1 MEYKE
6 LGIGNKINMLRVK
19 DAEGN
24 RTQSK
29 QYISQML
36 DLDAVHKIAKIAM
49 PIENKVIVPL
59 EIGDIY
65 RIIIY
70 TSNGLFQCMCKI
82 MKRYKEEGLYVLDV
96 SLMGKLEKFQ
106 RRQYFRL
113 LCDITL
119 VHRLETDEEVTLK
132 KLIEEDDF
140 ENDRMKRLCIE
151 EYNNLKFEWMDGE
164 VVDLSGGGI
173 RFKCSMEYQPESIVV
188 VKMPVI
194 YDDTGSL
201 VPVRTRIIRSSRDF
215 GGSYTQYDVRGEF
228 VGLNSKT
235 REKLVRYIFD
245 EQRRRMKR

>member
-19 DAEGN
+19 DALGH

-29 QYISQML
+29 QYVSQML
-36 DLDAVHKIAKIAM
+36 ELDAIHKVAKIAM
-49 PIENKVIVPL
+49 PIENNVIVPL

-82 MKRYKEEGLYVLDV
+82 LKRYKEEGLYMLDI

-113 LCDITL
+113 LCDISL

-132 KLIEEDDF
+132 KLIDEDKF
-140 ENDRMKRLCIE
+140 ENDKMKKMCID
-151 EYNNLKFEWMDGE
+151 EYHNLKFEWKDGE

-173 RFKCSMEYQPESIVV
+173 RFKCKDEYDPESIVV
-188 VKMPVI
+188 MKIPVI
-194 YDDTGSL
+194 EDDSGNL
-201 VPVRTRIIRSSRDF
+201 IPLKARVIRSSRDF
-215 GGSYTQYDVRGEF
+215 EGPYSQNDIRAEF
-228 VGLNSKT
+228 VGISGKT

-245 EQRRRMKR
+245 EQRKRMKR